1 MTPVKILVVDDE
13 VELERLIKQRF
24 RKKIIAKQLDFVFA
38 HNGVE
43 ALEKLRDEPQIDV
56 ILTDIN
62 MPEMDGLTLLGKIPE
77 IDQNIKAV
85 VVTAYGDLPNI
96 RIAMNRG
103 AFDFITKPI
112 DFQDLAITI
121 DKTRDFVQKTREQE
135 EQLQQA
141 LAQLKYQAFHDQL
154 TALPNQN
161 LILERIRQ
169 CIELENRLFA
179 VLFLSLDSFKAVKD
193 GLGHLV
199 SDRLLVEVA
208 RRLETCIQSTDTI
221 ARVGTD
227 EFAILLSDLQD
238 FKEAHDKAD
247 LLRQALKSPF
257 KVSGSVVSSN
267 AHIGIVDSTIGYDQ
281 PEDFLRAADTAMNYA
296 KTKTQGR
303 VSTALFETSMQDRTL
318 QRLQLEADLQ
328 AAIEAK
334 EFHLNYQ
341 PIICLKTGKIVS
353 FEALVRWRHLKNG
366 LVPPLNFIPLAE
378 ETGLIIPLGEWV
390 LSEACRRLSIWRSQF
405 PHHWPFSM
413 SVNLSGIQ
421 LENPDFLKSIDE
433 ILQSYSLSGSSL
445 NLEITESILMARGS
459 AATELLD
466 QLKAR
471 QIQFSIDDFG
481 TGYSSLAYLQSL
493 QIDTLK
499 IDRSFINEIAHQ
511 KKNLEITQTII
522 NLAHSLKL
530 DVVAEGVETQAQLE
544 ILRSLGCEFGQGYLF
559 SRPLDEQAVVALM
572 KQFAEESIGA

>member
-1 MTPVKILVVDDE
+1 
-13 VELERLIKQRF
+13 
-24 RKKIIAKQLDFVFA
+24 
-38 HNGVE
+38 
-43 ALEKLRDEPQIDV
+43 
-56 ILTDIN
+56 
-62 MPEMDGLTLLGKIPE
+62 
-77 IDQNIKAV
+77 
-85 VVTAYGDLPNI
+85 
-96 RIAMNRG
+96 
-103 AFDFITKPI
+103 
-112 DFQDLAITI
+112 
-121 DKTRDFVQKTREQE
+121 
-135 EQLQQA
+135 
-141 LAQLKYQAFHDQL
+141 
-154 TALPNQN
+154 
-161 LILERIRQ
+161 
-169 CIELENRLFA
+169 
-179 VLFLSLDSFKAVKD
+179 
-193 GLGHLV
+193 
-199 SDRLLVEVA
+199 
-208 RRLETCIQSTDTI
+208 
-221 ARVGTD
+221 
-227 EFAILLSDLQD
+227 
-238 FKEAHDKAD
+238 
-247 LLRQALKSPF
+247 
-257 KVSGSVVSSN
+257 
-267 AHIGIVDSTIGYDQ
+267 
-281 PEDFLRAADTAMNYA
+281 
-296 KTKTQGR
+296 
-303 VSTALFETSMQDRTL
+303 MQDRTL

-433 ILQSYSLSGSSL
+433 ILRSYSLSGSSL
-445 NLEITESILMARGS
+445 KLEITESILMARGS

-544 ILRSLGCEFGQGYLF
+544 ILRSLGCEYGQGYLF